1 MIKNNLLFI
10 FDLDECYLGDIR
22 MILKMEINIKF
33 IVIKKVDY
41 RKK

>member
-22 MILKMEINIKF
+22 IILKIIMNLL
-33 IVIKKVDY
+33 VKKKCDANGF
-41 RKK
+41 